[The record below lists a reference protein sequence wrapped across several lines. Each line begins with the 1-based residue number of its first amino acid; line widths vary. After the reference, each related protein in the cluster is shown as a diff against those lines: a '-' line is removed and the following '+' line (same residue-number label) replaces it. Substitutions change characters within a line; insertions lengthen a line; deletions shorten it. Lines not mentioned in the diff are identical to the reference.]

1 MEAYTDVSCKYI
13 NLKKMQACIDS
24 IVLHVSWYISLVL
37 SENKDLKFDVY
48 IMASIFIF
56 LDLKMIENFIEIRS
70 KYMGVCSSKDHFT
83 WTFN

>member
-70 KYMGVCSSKDHFT
+70 KYMVVWSSKDHFT

>member
-37 SENKDLKFDVY
+37 PENKDLKFDVY

-56 LDLKMIENFIEIRS
+56 IYFNFFGLEDDRKLYWNKIQIHGS
-70 KYMGVCSSKDHFT
+70 VL
-83 WTFN
+83 